1 MRIILLFVCYLL
13 VSSCN
18 IQAPANQNITATS
31 PNPTNTSPTKQ
42 YAEGL
47 PPVYKNFDDLAYIF
61 QQENDTT
68 YVINFW
74 ATWCKPC
81 VEELPYFEQL
91 TQEYQGQKLKIIL
104 VSLDFEKQLETKLLP
119 FIEKHQ
125 IQSEVLILL
134 DPNDNVWLEKVDPSW
149 SGAIP
154 VTLIYKNKERAF
166 FEESFEDFAALE
178 KKVQLFL

>member
-1 MRIILLFVCYLL
+1 MRIIILSVFYLF
-13 VSSCN
+13 VSSCQM
-18 IQAPANQNITATS
+18 QAPASENTTVT
-31 PNPTNTSPTKQ
+31 NPTSQTPTPTKQ
-42 YAEGL
+42 YAEDM
-47 PPVYKNFDDLAYIF
+47 PPVYENFEDLAYIF
-61 QQENDTT
+61 QQQNDTT
-68 YVINFW
+68 YIINFW

-91 TQEYQGQKLKIIL
+91 TQQHQGQKVKVIL
-104 VSLDFEKQLETKLLP
+104 VSLDFEKQLETKLIP

-125 IQSEVLILL
+125 LQSEVLVLL
-134 DPNDNVWLEKVDPSW
+134 DPDENSWLEKVDPSW

-178 KKVQLFL
+178 KQVQPFL

>member
-1 MRIILLFVCYLL
+1 MRIIILSVCYLL
-13 VSSCN
+13 AMSCN
-18 IQAPANQNITATS
+18 IQPTTTQNSAVKNVSPKTTTS
-31 PNPTNTSPTKQ
+31 TKQ
-42 YAEGL
+42 YAEGM
-47 PPVYKNFDDLAYIF
+47 PSVYENFEDLAYIF
-61 QQENDTT
+61 PQQNDTT
-68 YVINFW
+68 YIINFW

-91 TQEYQGQKLKIIL
+91 SQQYQGQKVKVIL
-104 VSLDFEKQLETKLLP
+104 VSLDFEKQLEAKLLP

-125 IQSEVLILL
+125 LQSEVLVLL
-134 DPNDNVWLEKVDPSW
+134 DPNDNVWLEKVDPTW

-178 KKVQLFL
+178 EKVQPFL